1 LGVVCEHVLWT
12 AAVAV
17 VRQQGGSPAIGI
29 PMITLTNDVTPRT
42 LKLALESLDIA
53 CRDLDD
59 AVLAMPN
66 ATGDNIMVSSSLVGL
81 LLRVMT
87 ARRHVS
93 VLERGDAG
101 QTTLSS

>member
-1 LGVVCEHVLWT
+1 
-12 AAVAV
+12 V
-17 VRQQGGSPAIGI
+17 VRHQGGSPAIGI
-29 PMITLTNDVTPRT
+29 PMMITLTNDVTPGT
-42 LKLALESLDIA
+42 LKLALEFLDIA

-101 QTTLSS
+101 QTTVSS

>member
-1 LGVVCEHVLWT
+1 LGGVCEHVLWT

-101 QTTLSS
+101 QTTVPS